1 MDFIQTSKDLM
12 YVIIAFGV
20 FLLSAFFAWL
30 LYYMI
35 MIIRQVYIMTKEMR
49 ARINKVD
56 ETFRAFREKFEHGAS
71 YLLLISEGMKK
82 LVEIAGEY
90 NGKKK
95 KNSRKK

>member
-1 MDFIQTSKDLM
+1 MDLIQSSKDIM
-12 YVIIAFGV
+12 YIVMAFGI

-35 MIIRQVYIMTKEMR
+35 MIIRQVYVMTKEMR

-56 ETFRAFREKFEHGAS
+56 ETFRAFKEKFDHGAS
-71 YLLLISEGMKK
+71 YLLLISEGIKK
-82 LVEIAGEY
+82 LVEVAGEY

-95 KNSRKK
+95 TGKKK